1 MTYHKNSNF
10 INNNRNPLIN
20 NTHKTFIQF
29 VINSLFILGL
39 IFHHSQSNTIL
50 LATSEISPQ
59 IDTRTFTIVKSD
71 FGFPNNGS
79 NILFNISKGSGNETF
94 IYEGWAN
101 QTTALASNPW
111 FNIKAH
117 STARFT
123 QPSEVGSALNQWRLV
138 SLTLNLAKQG
148 DVRGQTNWVYLD
160 NIFMFDF
167 VVNTNESSKS
177 VLDANVA
184 SFTKNFTYAQNIKT
198 FSIVPREDLYLS
210 SMIIEYQI
218 DYSNC

>member
-1 MTYHKNSNF
+1 M
-10 INNNRNPLIN
+10 INNSKKALL
-20 NTHKTFIQF
+20 QF
-29 VINSLFILGL
+29 LLNSLFILGL
-39 IFHHSQSNTIL
+39 IFHYSQNNIVL
-50 LATSEISPQ
+50 FAAPEISPQ
-59 IDTRTFTIVKSD
+59 IDTRTFTIVKGD
-71 FGFPNNGS
+71 FGFPNSGS
-79 NILFNISKGSGNETF
+79 NILFNFNKGSGNETF
-94 IYEGWAN
+94 WYEGWAN
-101 QTTALASNPW
+101 QTSSLASNPW

-123 QPSEVGSALNQWRLV
+123 QPSEVGSSLNQWRLV
-138 SLTLNLAKQG
+138 SLTLNYAKQG

-167 VVNTNESSKS
+167 VVNTNEISKS
-177 VLDANVA
+177 VLDANAA